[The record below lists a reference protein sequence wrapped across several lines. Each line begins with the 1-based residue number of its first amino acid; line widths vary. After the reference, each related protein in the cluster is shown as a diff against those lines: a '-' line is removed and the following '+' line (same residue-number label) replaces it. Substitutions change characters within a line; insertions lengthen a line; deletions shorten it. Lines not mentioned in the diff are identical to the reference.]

1 MKCLKNEI
9 EFSVIIP
16 VYNAREY
23 LQECLESVI
32 KQTYVDFELIII
44 DDGSTDGSGELCDDF
59 AEIDDRIKVI
69 HQKNQGLLN
78 ARKKGVNNARGKNV
92 IFVDADD
99 WINKNELEIIAKY
112 FKNNDVDM
120 IEFGLWKNY
129 NNGFEVERVSDLKSG
144 KYNRNDL
151 WNAFDGCIDDKTCFV
166 QPIFLSL

>member
-59 AEIDDRIKVI
+59 A
-69 HQKNQGLLN
+69 
-78 ARKKGVNNARGKNV
+78 
-92 IFVDADD
+92 
-99 WINKNELEIIAKY
+99 
-112 FKNNDVDM
+112 
-120 IEFGLWKNY
+120 
-129 NNGFEVERVSDLKSG
+129 
-144 KYNRNDL
+144 
-151 WNAFDGCIDDKTCFV
+151 
-166 QPIFLSL
+166 

>member
-78 ARKKGVNNARGKNV
+78 ARKKGVNNARG
-92 IFVDADD
+92 
-99 WINKNELEIIAKY
+99 
-112 FKNNDVDM
+112 
-120 IEFGLWKNY
+120 NY
-129 NNGFEVERVSDLKSG
+129 LRLTISTTF
-144 KYNRNDL
+144 
-151 WNAFDGCIDDKTCFV
+151 
-166 QPIFLSL
+166 